1 MPTIFEMWRDKQSMF
16 LFRQRELK
24 CHSWFTSA
32 LASLSV
38 SLSDTHAYTNIQT
51 RFISWRVEAL
61 WGISECSG
69 CSLADGVGCGV
80 LNIKP
85 EGHCATRWPC
95 GLRLCRITL
104 GTTSSPTP
112 AGVIRCWSN
121 HTHKHY
127 LSCCHIT
134 NTRGCHLLGAC
145 LSLLWP
151 QTEVIDLEDC
161 DSCRL
166 GVADWL
172 LGPHSNAIYCMGYLF
187 KCIMW
192 FHCHAN
198 RVWSRQAFDCQ
209 KWWVTHLMP
218 WHWKIRR
225 HRKQVM
231 AHWEKR
237 GNLLTVTFLLNVAWR
252 RRINTDGTPEWKIT
266 LSNSLL
272 ECHLVTPEDKSSIH
286 TF

>member
-24 CHSWFTSA
+24 CQSWFTSA

-172 LGPHSNAIYCMGYLF
+172 LGPHSNAIYCWATFSNASCDFIAMPTGCEVDRHLTA
-187 KCIMW
+187 KSGEWRTWCPGIGKLEGTG
-192 FHCHAN
+192 
-198 RVWSRQAFDCQ
+198 S
-209 KWWVTHLMP
+209 KWWP
-218 WHWKIRR
+218 I
-225 HRKQVM
+225 
-231 AHWEKR
+231 EKSE
-237 GNLLTVTFLLNVAWR
+237 G
-252 RRINTDGTPEWKIT
+252 I
-266 LSNSLL
+266 
-272 ECHLVTPEDKSSIH
+272 C
-286 TF
+286 